1 MNSQKKSIVPCIDG
15 RRVALVVAALA
26 IAGCAQKAPAPA
38 PAPAPVPAPAPAAP
52 PPPAPAAA
60 PVAPPPPPPAAAP
73 AGTPARANLPPATVS
88 RNWDEFK
95 RQAARRMVAGTPQGS
110 HTGKPQPQLLAAPVL
125 KVELNADGSVKGVM
139 VLREPSQAKHTTK
152 LAIDAVYRAAPYGDV
167 SKLPR
172 PWEFVETFLFNDDN
186 KFKPRTLDN

>member
-1 MNSQKKSIVPCIDG
+1 MSSQKKSIAPCIDG
-15 RRVALVVAALA
+15 RRVALIVAALA

-38 PAPAPVPAPAPAAP
+38 PAPVPAPAP
-52 PPPAPAAA
+52 A

-73 AGTPARANLPPATVS
+73 APAPAAAAPGTPARANLPPATVS

-139 VLREPSQAKHTTK
+139 VLREPSQGKHTTK

>member
-1 MNSQKKSIVPCIDG
+1 M
-15 RRVALVVAALA
+15 
-26 IAGCAQKAPAPA
+26 
-38 PAPAPVPAPAPAAP
+38 
-52 PPPAPAAA
+52 
-60 PVAPPPPPPAAAP
+60 
-73 AGTPARANLPPATVS
+73 S

-95 RQAARRMVAGTPQGS
+95 RQAARRMVAGTPAGS
-110 HTGKPQPQLLAAPVL
+110 HTGKPQPQLLAAPVIQ
-125 KVELNADGSVKGVM
+125 VELNADGSVKAVN

-172 PWEFVETFLFNDDN
+172 PWQFVETFLFNDDQ